1 MRVVLDANVYISALL
16 VGRGC
21 EEILTLGRTGVIQVL
36 SSPEIIDEVASVL
49 RRKFHWSPADIRPFL
64 DEASDLC
71 RMIPFDPADVEFPA
85 DPADAKIL
93 ACAVAGKADV
103 IVTGDRKHLLPL
115 KKYRGIPIVSPA
127 EFLEQIG

>member
-36 SSPEIIDEVASVL
+36 LSPEIIDEVASVL
-49 RRKFHWSPADIRPFL
+49 RRKFHWSPADIRLFL

-71 RMIPFDPADVEFPA
+71 RMIPFDPAEVEFPA

-93 ACAVAGKADV
+93 ARAVAGKADV
-103 IVTGDRKHLLPL
+103 IVTGDKKHLLPL
-115 KKYRGIPIVSPA
+115 KRYRGIPIVSPA

>member
-21 EEILTLGRTGVIQVL
+21 EEILMLGRTGVIQVL

-49 RRKFHWSPADIRPFL
+49 RRKFRWSPADIRPFL

-71 RMIPFDPADVEFPA
+71 RMIPFDPAEIEFPA

-93 ACAVAGKADV
+93 ACGVAGKADV
-103 IVTGDRKHLLPL
+103 IVTGDKKHLLPL
-115 KKYRGIPIVSPA
+115 KRYRGIPIVSPA

>member
-36 SSPEIIDEVASVL
+36 SSPEIVDEVASVM
-49 RRKFHWSPADIRPFL
+49 RRKFHWSPVDIRPFL
-64 DEASDLC
+64 DEARDLC
-71 RMIPFDPADVEFPA
+71 RMIPFDPAKVEFPA

-103 IVTGDRKHLLPL
+103 IVTGDKKHLLPL
-115 KKYRGIPIVSPA
+115 KRYRGIPIVSPA

>member
-71 RMIPFDPADVEFPA
+71 RMIPFDPAEVEFPA

-103 IVTGDRKHLLPL
+103 IVTGDKKHLLPL
-115 KKYRGIPIVSPA
+115 KRYRGIPIVSPA
-127 EFLEQIG
+127 EFLDQIG

>member
-49 RRKFHWSPADIRPFL
+49 RRKFHWSPADIRLFL
-64 DEASDLC
+64 DETSDLC
-71 RMIPFDPADVEFPA
+71 RMIPFDPTEVEFPA

-103 IVTGDRKHLLPL
+103 IVTGDKKHLLPL
-115 KKYRGIPIVSPA
+115 KRYRGIPIVSPA
-127 EFLEQIG
+127 GFLEQIG

>member
-1 MRVVLDANVYISALL
+1 MRVVLDSNVYISALL

-21 EEILTLGRTGVIQVL
+21 EEILDLGRAHIV
-36 SSPEIIDEVASVL
+36 EILISEDIIEEVVTVL
-49 RRKFHWSPADIRPFL
+49 RRKFHWSSGDIRL
-64 DEASDLC
+64 LSDELRELC
-71 RMIPFDPADVEFPA
+71 TMVPCDPGGVEFPP

-93 ACAVAGKADV
+93 SCAVAGKAGV

-115 KKYRGIPIVSPA
+115 KRYGRIPIVSPS

>member
-36 SSPEIIDEVASVL
+36 SSPEIIDEVVSVL
-49 RRKFHWSPADIRPFL
+49 RRKFHWSTEDVRPFL
-64 DEASDLC
+64 DEANDLC
-71 RMIPFDPADVEFPA
+71 RMVPLDSTKIEFPA

-93 ACAVAGKADV
+93 ACGVAGKADV

-115 KKYRGIPIVSPA
+115 KRYRGIPIVSPA

>member
-49 RRKFHWSPADIRPFL
+49 RRKFHWSPADIRLFL

-71 RMIPFDPADVEFPA
+71 RMIPFDPAEVEFPA

-93 ACAVAGKADV
+93 ACAFAGKADV
-103 IVTGDRKHLLPL
+103 IVTGDKKHLLPL
-115 KKYRGIPIVSPA
+115 KRYRGIPIVSPA

>member
-71 RMIPFDPADVEFPA
+71 RMIPFDPAEVEFPA

-93 ACAVAGKADV
+93 ACGFAGKADV
-103 IVTGDRKHLLPL
+103 IVTGDKKHLLPL

>member
-36 SSPEIIDEVASVL
+36 SSTEIIDEVASVL

-64 DEASDLC
+64 DEAIDLC
-71 RMIPFDPADVEFPA
+71 RMIPFDPAMVEFPP
-85 DPADAKIL
+85 DPEDAKIL
-93 ACAVAGKADV
+93 ACGVAGKADV
-103 IVTGDRKHLLPL
+103 IVTGDKKHLLPL
-115 KKYRGIPIVSPA
+115 KRYRGIPIVSPA

>member
-49 RRKFHWSPADIRPFL
+49 RRKFHWSSADIRPFL

-71 RMIPFDPADVEFPA
+71 RMMVRVDP
-85 DPADAKIL
+85 
-93 ACAVAGKADV
+93 ADV
-103 IVTGDRKHLLPL
+103 IVTGDKKHLLPL

>member
-21 EEILTLGRTGVIQVL
+21 EEILTLGRTGVLQIL
-36 SSPEIIDEVASVL
+36 SSQEIIDEVVSVL
-49 RRKFHWSPADIRPFL
+49 RRKFRWSPADIRPFL
-64 DEASDLC
+64 DETKDLC
-71 RMIPFDPADVEFPA
+71 RMIPFDPAEVEFPA

-103 IVTGDRKHLLPL
+103 IVTGDKKHLLPL
-115 KKYRGIPIVSPA
+115 KRFRGIPIVSPA

>member
-21 EEILTLGRTGVIQVL
+21 EEILTLGRTGVLQIL
-36 SSPEIIDEVASVL
+36 SSQEIIDEVVSVL
-49 RRKFHWSPADIRPFL
+49 RRKFRWSPADIRPFL
-64 DEASDLC
+64 DETKDLC
-71 RMIPFDPADVEFPA
+71 RMIPFDPAEVEFPA

-103 IVTGDRKHLLPL
+103 IVTGDKKHLLPL
-115 KKYRGIPIVSPA
+115 KRYRGIPIVSPA

>member
-21 EEILTLGRTGVIQVL
+21 EEILTLGRTGVLQVL

-49 RRKFHWSPADIRPFL
+49 RRKFHWSPADIRPLL
-64 DEASDLC
+64 DEARDLC
-71 RMIPFDPADVEFPA
+71 RMIPFDPAEVEFPA

-93 ACAVAGKADV
+93 ACGAAGKADV
-103 IVTGDRKHLLPL
+103 IVTGDKKHLLPL
-115 KKYRGIPIVSPA
+115 KRYRGIPIVSPA

>member
-36 SSPEIIDEVASVL
+36 SSPEIIAEVASVL
-49 RRKFHWSPADIRPFL
+49 RRKFHWSSADIQPFL

-71 RMIPFDPADVEFPA
+71 RMIPFDPAEVEFPA

-93 ACAVAGKADV
+93 ACGVAGKADV
-103 IVTGDRKHLLPL
+103 IVTGDKKHLLPL
-115 KKYRGIPIVSPA
+115 KRYRGIPIVSPA

>member
-71 RMIPFDPADVEFPA
+71 RMIPFDPAEVEFPA

-93 ACAVAGKADV
+93 ACGVAGKADV
-103 IVTGDRKHLLPL
+103 IVTGDKKHLLPL
-115 KKYRGIPIVSPA
+115 KRYRGIPILSPS

>member
-21 EEILTLGRTGVIQVL
+21 EEILTLGRTGVLQIL
-36 SSPEIIDEVASVL
+36 SSQEIIDEVVSVL
-49 RRKFHWSPADIRPFL
+49 RRKFRWSPADIRQFL
-64 DEASDLC
+64 DEARDLC
-71 RMIPFDPADVEFPA
+71 RMIPFDPAEVEFPA

-103 IVTGDRKHLLPL
+103 IVTGDKKHLLPL
-115 KKYRGIPIVSPA
+115 KRYRGIPIVSPA

>member
-21 EEILTLGRTGVIQVL
+21 EEILMLGRTGVIQVL

-49 RRKFHWSPADIRPFL
+49 RRKFHWSPADIQPFL
-64 DEASDLC
+64 DEAGDLC
-71 RMIPFDPADVEFPA
+71 RMIPLDPADVEFPA

-93 ACAVAGKADV
+93 ACGVTGKADV
-103 IVTGDRKHLLPL
+103 IVTGDKKHLLPL
-115 KKYRGIPIVSPA
+115 KRYRGIPIVSPS
-127 EFLEQIG
+127 EFLEQIA

>member
-21 EEILTLGRTGVIQVL
+21 EEILTLGRTGVIHVL
-36 SSPEIIDEVASVL
+36 SSPEIIEEVASVL
-49 RRKFHWSPADIRPFL
+49 RRKFHWSPADIRLFL

-71 RMIPFDPADVEFPA
+71 RMIPFDPAEVEFPA
-85 DPADAKIL
+85 DPADAK
-93 ACAVAGKADV
+93 
-103 IVTGDRKHLLPL
+103 KHLLPL
-115 KKYRGIPIVSPA
+115 KRYQGIPIVSPA

>member
-21 EEILTLGRTGVIQVL
+21 EEIVTLGRTGVIQVL

-71 RMIPFDPADVEFPA
+71 RMIPFDPAEVEFPA

-103 IVTGDRKHLLPL
+103 IVTGDKKHLLPL
-115 KKYRGIPIVSPA
+115 KRYREIPIVSPA

>member
-36 SSPEIIDEVASVL
+36 SSPEIIDEVASVM
-49 RRKFHWSPADIRPFL
+49 RRKFHWSPVDIRPFL
-64 DEASDLC
+64 DEARDLC
-71 RMIPFDPADVEFPA
+71 RMIPFDPAEVEFPA

-103 IVTGDRKHLLPL
+103 IVTGDKKHLLPL
-115 KKYRGIPIVSPA
+115 KRYRGIPIVSPA

>member
-49 RRKFHWSPADIRPFL
+49 RRKLHWSPEDIRPFL
-64 DEASDLC
+64 DEARDLC
-71 RMIPFDPADVEFPA
+71 RMIPFDPAEVEFPA

-103 IVTGDRKHLLPL
+103 IVTGDKKHLLPL
-115 KKYRGIPIVSPA
+115 KRYRGIPIVSPA

>member
-1 MRVVLDANVYISALL
+1 MRVVLDANIYISALL

-21 EEILTLGRTGVIQVL
+21 EEILSLGRTGVIQVL

-49 RRKFHWSPADIRPFL
+49 KRKFHWSPADLRLFL
-64 DEASDLC
+64 DETSDLC
-71 RMIPFDPADVEFPA
+71 RMVSCDPAEVEFPP

-93 ACAVAGKADV
+93 ACAVAGKANV

-115 KKYRGIPIVSPA
+115 KRYRGIPIVSPA
-127 EFLEQIG
+127 EFLGQIG

>member
-1 MRVVLDANVYISALL
+1 MRVALDANVYISALL

-49 RRKFHWSPADIRPFL
+49 RRKFHWSPVDIRPFL

-71 RMIPFDPADVEFPA
+71 RMIPFDPAEVDFPA

-93 ACAVAGKADV
+93 ACGVAGKADV
-103 IVTGDRKHLLPL
+103 IVTGDKKHLLPL
-115 KKYRGIPIVSPA
+115 KRYRGIPIVSPA
-127 EFLEQIG
+127 EFLDQIG

>member
-21 EEILTLGRTGVIQVL
+21 EEILTLGRTGVLQIL
-36 SSPEIIDEVASVL
+36 SSQEIIDEVVSVL
-49 RRKFHWSPADIRPFL
+49 RRKFRWSPADIRPFL
-64 DEASDLC
+64 DEARDLC
-71 RMIPFDPADVEFPA
+71 RMIPFDPAEVEFPA

-103 IVTGDRKHLLPL
+103 IVTGDKKHLLPL
-115 KKYRGIPIVSPA
+115 KRYRGIPIVSPA

>member
-21 EEILTLGRTGVIQVL
+21 EEILTLGRTGVIEVL

-49 RRKFHWSPADIRPFL
+49 RRKFHWSPSDIRSFL

-71 RMIPFDPADVEFPA
+71 RMIPFDPAEVEFPA

-93 ACAVAGKADV
+93 ACGVAGKADV
-103 IVTGDRKHLLPL
+103 IVTGDKKHLLPL
-115 KKYRGIPIVSPA
+115 KRYRGIPIVSPA

>member
-36 SSPEIIDEVASVL
+36 SSSEIIDEVASVL
-49 RRKFHWSPADIRPFL
+49 RRKFRWSPADIRPFL

-71 RMIPFDPADVEFPA
+71 RMIPFDPAEVEFPA

>member
-1 MRVVLDANVYISALL
+1 MRVVLDSNVYISALL

-21 EEILTLGRTGVIQVL
+21 EEILAFARARIVQVL
-36 SSPEIIDEVASVL
+36 LSEDILEEVVKVL
-49 RRKFHWSPADIRPFL
+49 KRKFHWNSDDLRLLSDELRVFCTMVSCDAD
-64 DEASDLC
+64 S
-71 RMIPFDPADVEFPA
+71 VEFPP

-93 ACAVAGKADV
+93 ACAVAGKADA

-115 KKYRGIPIVSPA
+115 KRYKGIPIVSPA

>member
-36 SSPEIIDEVASVL
+36 SSHEIIDEVASVL

-64 DEASDLC
+64 VEASDLC
-71 RMIPFDPADVEFPA
+71 RMIPFDPAEVEFPA

-93 ACAVAGKADV
+93 ACGVAGKADV
-103 IVTGDRKHLLPL
+103 IVTGDKKHLLPL
-115 KKYRGIPIVSPA
+115 KRYRGIPIVSPA

>member
-21 EEILTLGRTGVIQVL
+21 EEILTLGRTGVIRVL

-49 RRKFHWSPADIRPFL
+49 RRKFHWSPADIRLFL
-64 DEASDLC
+64 DEACDLC
-71 RMIPFDPADVEFPA
+71 QMIPFDPAEVEFPA

-103 IVTGDRKHLLPL
+103 IVTGDKKHLLPL
-115 KKYRGIPIVSPA
+115 KRYRGIPIVSPA